1 MELLADRLQLGFF
14 LVAFL
19 AVNLV
24 ILGGLVAATV
34 TLASSLR
41 GTKRRALSA
50 RKHRT
55 PDPEHGT
62 ASARVWMQGVAR
74 VPPNI

>member
-1 MELLADRLQLGFF
+1 MELLVDRLQLGFF
-14 LVAFL
+14 LMAFL

-24 ILGGLVAATV
+24 ILGGLLAVTV
-34 TLASSLR
+34 TLVFSLR
-41 GTKRRALSA
+41 DTKRKPVAA

-55 PDPEHGT
+55 PAPEHGT
-62 ASARVWMQGVAR
+62 ATARVWMQGAAR

>member
-14 LVAFL
+14 VVAFL

-24 ILGGLVAATV
+24 ILGGLVGATV
-34 TLASSLR
+34 TLAFSLR
-41 GTKRRALSA
+41 KTKRKTVPT

-55 PDPEHGT
+55 PVPEQGSAT
-62 ASARVWMQGVAR
+62 ARVWMQGVAR